1 MHLITR
7 LSQIG
12 KSYRN
17 PILISALVV
26 AIIPFSVFAQSVTTE
41 DEDEK
46 EKVESTVEE
55 VVVSASRVPVPAE
68 HVGSSVTV
76 FNKEDIEKRQ
86 ATHVHELLRES
97 PGLAVSQQS
106 FSGQTQLR
114 IRGSE
119 GNHSLVLFDGI
130 ELSDPVSSDEFYLQ
144 HLPVFATDRIE
155 VLRGPQSSLYG
166 SEAIGGVINITS
178 PIPEEGTT
186 ARLSM
191 TQGSL
196 STTKLNSYV
205 AFASGEHFGSVA
217 MSHIKSKGISAKS
230 DNAEADGLRQTSAH
244 LKFGTQI
251 SESLDISA
259 TTLLVNNDSDY
270 DECGYFDSVTSV
282 FYPSN
287 NCRGDDKK
295 RAVGIELNYEQ
306 LGGDLIHKV
315 KLFHTR
321 HKRYDYAY
329 FSDSSN
335 NTISSKLGKK
345 SKIEYQAVVN
355 WEAIDTDQ
363 TTIFALNKE
372 NNEAKGQYVAG
383 GDGGKFDTKSFV
395 LEQRMDFGNNIFTS
409 LSGRY
414 DDNKDK
420 QFKDYKTYR
429 GTLAWVVNDDLRLH
443 SSAGTGVK
451 NPQVS
456 ELYGWSSDWVANP
469 DLKPET
475 SKSWDLGF
483 EFHTGVSDLTVDL
496 TYFTNIVTNLIG
508 SDCGRDCGD
517 ETTDLIDN
525 DGDGETDEADE
536 NKPDVQKSVN
546 EPGESTIKGWELSI
560 LGNLAD
566 RYDVSASATFLRGF
580 GADGK
585 ELVRRPSQILSLN
598 INRQSNFFGNP
609 GSINLNIQ
617 HVGNQ
622 LDITTWPNVADL
634 PKYTLV
640 NLGAKLNLNSN
651 LELTG
656 KIDNLFGQKYS
667 EVRGYNKPGRTIN
680 LGLRYTF

>member
-26 AIIPFSVFAQSVTTE
+26 AILPFSVFAQSVTTE
-41 DEDEK
+41 EEDEK

-97 PGLAVSQQS
+97 PGLAVSQYS
-106 FSGQTQLR
+106 IGGQTQLR

-119 GNHSLVLFDGI
+119 ANHTLVLFDGI

-166 SEAIGGVINITS
+166 SEAIGGVINVTS
-178 PIPEEGTT
+178 PIPDEGTN

-205 AFASGEHFGSVA
+205 AFASGENFGSVA
-217 MSHIKSKGISAKS
+217 VSHIKSKGVSAKS
-230 DNAEADGLRQTSAH
+230 DNAEADGVQQTSAH

-270 DECGYFDSVTSV
+270 DDCGYFDSVTSV

-321 HKRYDYAY
+321 QKRYEYAY

-345 SKIEYQAVVN
+345 SKIEYQAVMN
-355 WEAIDTDQ
+355 WGALDTDQ

-372 NNEAKGQYVAG
+372 INEAKGQYVAG
-383 GDGGKFDTKSFV
+383 GDGGRFDTKSFV
-395 LEQRMDFGNNIFTS
+395 LEQRVDFGNNIFAS

-429 GTLAWVVNDDLRLH
+429 GTLAWIFNDDLRFH
-443 SSAGTGVK
+443 TSTGTGVK
-451 NPQVS
+451 NPTVS
-456 ELYGWSSDWVANP
+456 ELYGWSSDWIANP

-475 SKSWDLGF
+475 SKSWDLGA
-483 EFHTGVSDLTVDL
+483 EFRLGLADLTFDL
-496 TYFTNIVTNLIG
+496 TYFDNKVTNLIDRACG
-508 SDCGRDCGD
+508 ANCENNDDDPPDFSDD
-517 ETTDLIDN
+517 IS
-525 DGDGETDEADE
+525 
-536 NKPDVQKSVN
+536 KSVN
-546 EPGESTIKGWELSI
+546 KPGGSTIRGWELSV
-560 LGNLAD
+560 LGSVAD
-566 RYDVSASATFLRGF
+566 TYGITASATFLKGF
-580 GADGK
+580 DSEGK
-585 ELVRRPSQILSLN
+585 ELTRRPSQILSLN
-598 INRQSNFFGNP
+598 ISREFTHSGKS
-609 GSINLNIQ
+609 GSMNLNFQ

-640 NLGAKLNLNSN
+640 NLGAKLSLNSN

-656 KIDNLFGQKYS
+656 KIDNLFDETYS

>member
-1 MHLITR
+1 MHLIIR
-7 LSQIG
+7 LSRIG

-26 AIIPFSVFAQSVTTE
+26 AILPFSVFAQSVTTE
-41 DEDEK
+41 EEDEK
-46 EKVESTVEE
+46 EKAESTVEE

-76 FNKEDIEKRQ
+76 FNKEEIEKRQ

-97 PGLAVSQQS
+97 PGLAVSQYS
-106 FSGQTQLR
+106 VGGQTQLR

-119 GNHSLVLFDGI
+119 ANHTLVLFDGI

-155 VLRGPQSSLYG
+155 VLRGSQSSLYG

-178 PIPEEGTT
+178 PIPDEGTT

-191 TQGSL
+191 SQGSL
-196 STTKLNSYV
+196 STTKLNSYI
-205 AFASGEHFGSVA
+205 AFASEEHFGSVA
-217 MSHIKSKGISAKS
+217 MSHIKSKGLSAKS

-259 TTLLVNNDSDY
+259 TALLVDY
-270 DECGYFDSVTSV
+270 DGEYDVCGY
-282 FYPSN
+282 PASN
-287 NCRGDDKK
+287 NCRSKDKK
-295 RAVGIELNYEQ
+295 RAISTEFNYEQ
-306 LGGDLIHKV
+306 LDGNLVHKV
-315 KLFHTR
+315 KIFNTR
-321 HKRYDYAY
+321 HKRREYINGNL
-329 FSDSSN
+329 DSP
-335 NTISSKLGKK
+335 KLGKK

-355 WEAIDTDQ
+355 WEALDTDQ
-363 TTIFALNKE
+363 TTVFALNKE
-372 NNEAKGQYVAG
+372 NNEAIGQYVAG

-443 SSAGTGVK
+443 TSAGTGVK

-517 ETTDLIDN
+517 ETSDLIDN
-525 DGDGETDEADE
+525 DGDGDIDEADE
-536 NKPDVQKSVN
+536 NKPSVSKSVN
-546 EPGESTIKGWELSI
+546 NPGESTIKGWELSI

-598 INRQSNFFGNP
+598 INRQSNFHGNP

-640 NLGAKLNLNSN
+640 NLGTKLNLNSN

-656 KIDNLFGQKYS
+656 KIENLFDETYS

>member
-26 AIIPFSVFAQSVTTE
+26 AILPFSVFAQSATIEEE
-41 DEDEK
+41 DETENA
-46 EKVESTVEE
+46 ESTVEE

-76 FNKEDIEKRQ
+76 FNKQDIEKRQ

-97 PGLAVSQQS
+97 PGLAVSQYS
-106 FSGQTQLR
+106 IGGQTQLR

-119 GNHSLVLFDGI
+119 ANHTLVLFDGI

-166 SEAIGGVINITS
+166 SEAIGGVINIMS
-178 PIPEEGTT
+178 PIPDEGTT

-196 STTKLNSYV
+196 RTTKLNSYV

-217 MSHIKSKGISAKS
+217 MSHIKSKGVSAKS

-244 LKFGTQI
+244 LKFGAQI

-259 TTLLVNNDSDY
+259 TTLLVNY
-270 DECGYFDSVTSV
+270 DGEYDGCEFST
-282 FYPSN
+282 SN

-295 RAVGIELNYEQ
+295 RAVGIELNYDQ
-306 LGGDLIHKV
+306 LDGNLTHKV
-315 KLFHTR
+315 KFFNTH
-321 HKRYDYAY
+321 HKRHDYAY

-335 NTISSKLGKK
+335 NTTSSKVGKK
-345 SKIEYQAVVN
+345 SKIEYQAVMN
-355 WEAIDTDQ
+355 WGALDADQ

-372 NNEAKGQYVAG
+372 KNEAKGQYVAG
-383 GDGGKFDTKSFV
+383 GDGGIFDTKSFA
-395 LEQRMDFGNNIFTS
+395 LEQRVDFGNNIFAS
-409 LSGRY
+409 LSARY
-414 DDNKDK
+414 DDNKNN

-443 SSAGTGVK
+443 TSAGTGVK

-475 SKSWDLGF
+475 SKSWDLGA
-483 EFHTGVSDLTVDL
+483 EFRPGLADLTIDL
-496 TYFTNIVTNLIG
+496 TYFANKV
-508 SDCGRDCGD
+508 
-517 ETTDLIDN
+517 TDLITSECGAN
-525 DGDGETDEADE
+525 CE
-536 NKPDVQKSVN
+536 NNSGNSPDYSDDISKSVN
-546 EPGESTIKGWELSI
+546 GPGVSTIRGWELSV
-560 LGNLAD
+560 LGIIAD
-566 RYDVSASATFLRGF
+566 TYDVTASATFLKGF
-580 GADGK
+580 DSKGK
-585 ELVRRPSQILSLN
+585 ELLRRPSQILSLN
-598 INRQSNFFGNP
+598 VSREFTHSGNS
-609 GSINLNIQ
+609 GSINMNIQ

-622 LDITTWPNVADL
+622 LDNTTWPNVADL
-634 PKYTLV
+634 PEYTLV
-640 NLGAKLNLNSN
+640 NLAATLKLNSN

-656 KIDNLFGQKYS
+656 KIDNLFNRQYS
-667 EVRGYNKPGRTIN
+667 EVRGYNKPGQT
-680 LGLRYTF
+680 LQVGLQYTF

>member
-7 LSQIG
+7 LSQFG
-12 KSYRN
+12 KSYRI
-17 PILISALVV
+17 PILISTLVF
-26 AIIPFSVFAQSVTTE
+26 AFIPFSAIAQMDSAKE
-41 DEDEK
+41 EEKK
-46 EKVESTVEE
+46 EKAESTVEE

-97 PGLAVSQQS
+97 PGLAVSQYS
-106 FSGQTQLR
+106 IGGQTQLR

-119 GNHSLVLFDGI
+119 ANHTLVLFDGI

-155 VLRGPQSSLYG
+155 VLRGSQSSLYG

-178 PIPEEGTT
+178 PIPDEGTT

-191 TQGSL
+191 SQGSL
-196 STTKLNSYV
+196 STTTLNSYI
-205 AFASGEHFGSVA
+205 AFASEEHFGSVA
-217 MSHIKSKGISAKS
+217 MSHIKSKGLSAKS

-259 TTLLVNNDSDY
+259 TALLVDHNGDY
-270 DECGYFDSVTSV
+270 DNCLG
-282 FYPSN
+282 SN
-287 NCRGDDKK
+287 DCRSKDKK
-295 RAVGIELNYEQ
+295 RAISTEFNYEQ
-306 LGGDLIHKV
+306 LDGNLVHKV
-315 KLFHTR
+315 KIFNTR
-321 HKRYDYAY
+321 HKRREYINGIL
-329 FSDSSN
+329 DSP
-335 NTISSKLGKK
+335 KLGKK
-345 SKIEYQAVVN
+345 SKIEYQAVMN
-355 WEAIDTDQ
+355 WGALDTDQ

-372 NNEAKGQYVAG
+372 INEAKGQYVAG
-383 GDGGKFDTKSFV
+383 GDGGRFDTKSFV
-395 LEQRMDFGNNIFTS
+395 LEQRLDFGNNIFTS

-443 SSAGTGVK
+443 TSAGTGVK

-483 EFHTGVSDLTVDL
+483 EFHTGLSDLTVDL

-517 ETTDLIDN
+517 ETSDLIDN
-525 DGDGETDEADE
+525 DGDGETDEDDE
-536 NKPDVQKSVN
+536 NKPDVQQSIN

-580 GADGK
+580 GADGQ

-598 INRQSNFFGNP
+598 INRQSNFYGNP

-617 HVGNQ
+617 YVGNQ

-640 NLGAKLNLNSN
+640 NLGAKLSLNSN

-656 KIDNLFGQKYS
+656 KIDNLFDKKFS

>member
-26 AIIPFSVFAQSVTTE
+26 AILPFSVFAQSVTTE
-41 DEDEK
+41 EEDET
-46 EKVESTVEE
+46 EKAESTVEE

-106 FSGQTQLR
+106 ISGQTQLR

-119 GNHSLVLFDGI
+119 ANHTLVLFDGI

-155 VLRGPQSSLYG
+155 VLRGSQSSLYG

-178 PIPEEGTT
+178 PIPDEGTT

-191 TQGSL
+191 SQGSL
-196 STTKLNSYV
+196 STTKLNSYI
-205 AFASGEHFGSVA
+205 AFASEEHFGSVA
-217 MSHIKSKGISAKS
+217 MSHIKSKGVSAKS

-259 TTLLVNNDSDY
+259 TALLVDY
-270 DECGYFDSVTSV
+270 DGEYDGCGY
-282 FYPSN
+282 PASN
-287 NCRGDDKK
+287 NCRSKDKK
-295 RAVGIELNYEQ
+295 RAISTEFNYEQ
-306 LGGDLIHKV
+306 LDGNLVHKV
-315 KLFHTR
+315 KIFNTR
-321 HKRYDYAY
+321 HKRREYINGNL
-329 FSDSSN
+329 DSP
-335 NTISSKLGKK
+335 KLGKK

-355 WEAIDTDQ
+355 WEALDTDQ

-372 NNEAKGQYVAG
+372 KNEAIGQYVAG
-383 GDGGKFDTKSFV
+383 GDGGRFDTKSFV

-517 ETTDLIDN
+517 ETSD
-525 DGDGETDEADE
+525 
-536 NKPDVQKSVN
+536 
-546 EPGESTIKGWELSI
+546 
-560 LGNLAD
+560 
-566 RYDVSASATFLRGF
+566 
-580 GADGK
+580 
-585 ELVRRPSQILSLN
+585 
-598 INRQSNFFGNP
+598 
-609 GSINLNIQ
+609 
-617 HVGNQ
+617 
-622 LDITTWPNVADL
+622 
-634 PKYTLV
+634 
-640 NLGAKLNLNSN
+640 
-651 LELTG
+651 
-656 KIDNLFGQKYS
+656 
-667 EVRGYNKPGRTIN
+667 
-680 LGLRYTF
+680 

>member
-26 AIIPFSVFAQSVTTE
+26 AILPFSVFAQSVTTE
-41 DEDEK
+41 EEDK
-46 EKVESTVEE
+46 TEKVESTVEE

-119 GNHSLVLFDGI
+119 GNHTLVLFDGI

-178 PIPEEGTT
+178 PIPDEGTT

-191 TQGSL
+191 SQGSL
-196 STTKLNSYV
+196 STTKLNSYI
-205 AFASGEHFGSVA
+205 AFASEEHFGSVA
-217 MSHIKSKGISAKS
+217 MSHIKSKGVSAKS

-251 SESLDISA
+251 SESLDVSA
-259 TTLLVNNDSDY
+259 TALLVNY
-270 DECGYFDSVTSV
+270 DGEYDGCENST
-282 FYPSN
+282 SN
-287 NCRGDDKK
+287 NCRSNDKK
-295 RAVGIELNYEQ
+295 KAFGIELNYEQ

-321 HKRYDYAY
+321 QKRYEYAY

-345 SKIEYQAVVN
+345 SKIEYQAVMN
-355 WEAIDTDQ
+355 WGALDTDQ

-372 NNEAKGQYVAG
+372 INEAKGQYVAG
-383 GDGGKFDTKSFV
+383 GDGGRFDTKSFV
-395 LEQRMDFGNNIFTS
+395 LEQRVDFGNNIFAS

-414 DDNKDK
+414 DDNKDN
-420 QFKDYKTYR
+420 QFKDYKTFR
-429 GTLAWVVNDDLRLH
+429 GTLAWVVNDDLRFH
-443 SSAGTGVK
+443 TSTGTGVK

-475 SKSWDLGF
+475 SKSWDFGL
-483 EFHTGVSDLTVDL
+483 EFRPGLADLTFDL
-496 TYFTNIVTNLIG
+496 TYFDNTVTNLI
-508 SDCGRDCGD
+508 DRACGANCD
-517 ETTDLIDN
+517 
-525 DGDGETDEADE
+525 DGDSNNDIS
-536 NKPDVQKSVN
+536 KSVN
-546 EPGESTIKGWELSI
+546 KPGGSTIRGWELSV
-560 LGNLAD
+560 LGSVAD
-566 RYDVSASATFLRGF
+566 TYGITASATFLKGF
-580 GADGK
+580 DSEGK
-585 ELVRRPSQILSLN
+585 ELTRRPSQILSLN
-598 INRQSNFFGNP
+598 ISREFTHSGKSGSMKLNF
-609 GSINLNIQ
+609 Q

-622 LDITTWPNVADL
+622 LDFTTWPNVADL

-640 NLGAKLNLNSN
+640 NLGAKLSLNSN

-656 KIDNLFGQKYS
+656 KIDNLFDKKYS